1 MPRKIVLAGEGGQG
15 VQTIAKIIAQAA
27 QKSGKISTY
36 LPSFGV
42 EQRGGVSLA
51 FLQISQS
58 PILYPKFHQA
68 EMIVCFSNRSIKAI
82 KDFIKE
88 NTLLIYDNSAIETP
102 YLEKIQ
108 NQITNYLAVPALKI
122 AREKYSIKSANMII
136 LGAIMAHLKEIDF
149 GNVEKEI
156 IIGLKDKI
164 AQKPEIKDL
173 NLNALKEGL
182 NWAENFDKEKVKFE
196 GLVPP
201 QVERKFSFKHSEE
214 DISWE
219 RFPEYCKG
227 CGLCLLECPVQALK
241 FSEDSGFLGTPLP
254 IVDKEKCIGCLKCQY
269 ICPDG
274 AIKVEKN

>member
-15 VQTIAKIIAQAA
+15 VQTVAKIIAQAA
-27 QKSGKISTY
+27 QKSGKISVY

-58 PILYPKFHQA
+58 PISYPKFDQA
-68 EMIVCFSNRSIKAI
+68 EIIVCFSNRSIKAV

-88 NTLLIYDNSAIETP
+88 NTLFIYDNSAIETP

-136 LGAIMAHLKEIDF
+136 LGAILAHLKEIDF
-149 GNVEKEI
+149 GSVEKEI
-156 IIGLKDKI
+156 IIDLKDKI
-164 AQKPEIKDL
+164 AKKPEIKDL

-201 QVERKFSFKHSEE
+201 QIERKYSKEG
-214 DISWE
+214 ISWE

-254 IVDKEKCIGCLKCQY
+254 IVEMGKCIGCQKCQY